1 MLTQSAVISPGLAG
15 MPHIRATGC
24 ISCTFGTEQD
34 SSRTP
39 KNQLEDSMLRDSYR
53 TNSPSQTAPVP
64 SSPTGP
70 AKDGK
75 KDFSEGGS
83 GPRELAVSL
92 LRKGYQDAYVDLARS
107 EASLLMQKEYS
118 HPADPLSGKE
128 AETRPPH
135 GDRSAASKRVS
146 LREEMPRAI
155 AAYDHAVSCVRDF
168 MATASQGR
176 LDAAPALEAVVGLVD
191 SLERNMDALMCLPRM
206 RQRDAYLYTHC
217 VNVSVLLAVYALVSG
232 EGRDKVMT
240 NAVAGIFHDIGKA
253 LLPVALLNARRKLSL
268 TEQTLVMRHPML
280 GSNLLSTFPSVQA
293 EVLQSALE
301 HHERFDGSGYPK
313 GLVGSAISDMGHLT
327 AIADTYDA
335 LSSRRP
341 YKGALFPHKTLGVLY
356 QLRQSQF
363 HPDMVE
369 TFVRMVGIYPVGSVV
384 ELKDGYRGVVTGSN
398 FDNPMLPV
406 VTLALDPQG
415 GNMCAQECD
424 MAKEAVSVIVRCLP
438 IEVSGIDPCSALGI
452 TL

>member
-1 MLTQSAVISPGLAG
+1 
-15 MPHIRATGC
+15 
-24 ISCTFGTEQD
+24 
-34 SSRTP
+34 
-39 KNQLEDSMLRDSYR
+39 MLRDSYR
-53 TNSPSQTAPVP
+53 TSSPSQTAPIP
-64 SSPTGP
+64 SSPADP
-70 AKDGK
+70 VKDGK
-75 KDFSEGGS
+75 KHLS
-83 GPRELAVSL
+83 GERSGTRDLAVSL
-92 LRKGYQDAYVDLARS
+92 LKKGYQDAYVDLARS

-118 HPADPLSGKE
+118 HQTEPHSGK
-128 AETRPPH
+128 AEDAH
-135 GDRSAASKRVS
+135 QQHADRHAPGKRMR

-191 SLERNMDALMCLPRM
+191 SLERNVDALLCLPRM

-217 VNVSVLLAVYALVSG
+217 VNVSVLLAAYALVSG
-232 EGRDKVMT
+232 EGRDRVMT

-253 LLPVALLNARRKLSL
+253 LLPVALLSARRKLSL

-293 EVLQSALE
+293 EVLQAALE

-313 GLVGSAISDMGHLT
+313 GLAGKAISHMGRLT

-369 TFVRMVGIYPVGSVV
+369 TFVRMIGIYPVGSVV

-415 GNMCAQECD
+415 GTMCAQECD
-424 MAKEAVSVIVRCLP
+424 MAKEAVSMIVRCLP
-438 IEVSGIDPCSALGI
+438 IEVSGIDPCSAMGI